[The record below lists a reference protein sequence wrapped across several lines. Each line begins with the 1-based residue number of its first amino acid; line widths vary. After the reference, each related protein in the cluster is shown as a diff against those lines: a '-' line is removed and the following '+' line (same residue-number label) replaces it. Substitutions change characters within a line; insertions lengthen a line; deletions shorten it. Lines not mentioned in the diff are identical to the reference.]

1 LLADTTA
8 DFFGNP
14 LVGPRLERQQ
24 PIPKCRGHS
33 KLVNQRANEA
43 ATAATFWKAE
53 SDEYG

>member
-1 LLADTTA
+1 MLADTTA